1 MTILVTASE
10 LMENH
15 LSTLMAIGEQL
26 ANQELGNIENV
37 DYMIEL
43 LEELID
49 RNRICAF
56 NKAVEGCLP

>member
-10 LMENH
+10 PKENH
-15 LSTLMAIGEQL
+15 LATLEAIGGQL
-26 ANQELGNIENV
+26 VNQELGNIENV

-56 NKAVEGCLP
+56 NKAVENCPP

>member
-1 MTILVTASE
+1 MAILVTSSE
-10 LMENH
+10 PKENH
-15 LSTLMAIGEQL
+15 LTTLMSIGEQL

-37 DYMIEL
+37 EYMIEL

-56 NKAVEGCLP
+56 DRALEECPP